1 MTVPRGQDR
10 FYRQKLN
17 SWIGEVGQAR
27 LTGASV
33 LITRVGGLGGPL
45 AQSLVLAGVG
55 RLVIHHEG
63 ALDLEDTHRM
73 VLMDPRRV
81 GEPRAAQAAHS
92 LRRINP
98 ELRIEY
104 SEARI
109 TLDSARLA
117 LATCDL
123 AIGAAPT
130 FEERLTLNAAA
141 RACGKPFLDAAMCG
155 DEGQV
160 LLVHP
165 SEGACLEC
173 LLPEP
178 PPWPGDF
185 PVVAP
190 VSATIGNLAA
200 WIALRVLCGAP
211 DLPWGRYIHFDFPRF
226 ALTQYLVPRRE
237 TCPACTA

>member
-1 MTVPRGQDR
+1 MTVPRGRDR
-10 FYRQKLN
+10 FHRQKLN
-17 SWIGEVGQAR
+17 SWIGEVGQER
-27 LTGASV
+27 LAGASV

-63 ALDLEDTHRM
+63 TLDPEDTHRM
-73 VLMDPRRV
+73 VLMDPGRV
-81 GEPRAAQAAHS
+81 GEPRAPQAAES

-98 ELRIEY
+98 DLRLEY

-109 TLDSARLA
+109 TPDSARAA
-117 LATCDL
+117 LGTCDL

-130 FEERLTLNAAA
+130 FEERLTLNSAA
-141 RACGKPFLDAAMCG
+141 RATGKPYLDAAMCG

-160 LLVHP
+160 MLVHP
-165 SEGACLEC
+165 TEGACLEC
-173 LLPEP
+173 LLAEP
-178 PPWPGDF
+178 PPWPVDF

-200 WIALRVLCGAP
+200 WIALRVLTTAA
-211 DLPWGRYIHFDFPRF
+211 DLPWGRYIHFDFPRL
-226 ALTQYLVPRRE
+226 ALTHYTVPRRTNCG
-237 TCPACTA
+237 TCLD